1 VGIGLIWSVLKTAAT
16 KIPWLQVVENAPLV
30 VDALGRVTSKAR
42 QNEASIKNCDDH
54 LKVLQLENARLAV
67 ELQQMSVKLQL
78 LSARVSRLTKIAGV
92 SLLCAVSALILWI
105 VR

>member
-30 VDALGRVTSKAR
+30 VDALGRVKSKVR
-42 QNEASIKNCDDH
+42 QNEASLKNCDDH
-54 LKVLQLENARLAV
+54 LKLLQVENARLAV
-67 ELQQMSVKLQL
+67 ELQQVSVKLQL
-78 LSARVSRLTKIAGV
+78 LTARVSRLTKVAGV
-92 SLLCAVSALILWI
+92 SLLCAVAALILWI